1 MENLQT
7 HPLMK
12 QIMQSRSS
20 LTPKGRVLADYVL
33 ENPRKVVFMT
43 TKELAWACAISE
55 STVVRFVTQLGYTGY
70 SEFLQALRD
79 FVDTELTLLERVD
92 ISNLKAP
99 GTQRL
104 HKLISEEIE
113 NLKQLYETIDT
124 ETIEKVVNLLEQ
136 SNTVYVI
143 GSRLSYTLAYYM
155 GWSLLKVRQDVNI
168 LKGSDTTTL
177 DWLTVAP
184 RNSFIIIL
192 STSRFPNELIK
203 VAKWSRRQGHNL
215 LVITDSPLCP
225 LLQFASLQLIT
236 QIKNIPIHGSPI
248 THYCLI
254 NYIVQEVV
262 LGRGGEKV
270 RQHQR
275 RLEKMYRENDI
286 LFHMHE
292 DTFDDEET

>member
-12 QIMQSRSS
+12 QIIHSRSS

-55 STVVRFVTQLGYTGY
+55 STVVRFVNQLGYSGY
-70 SEFLQALRD
+70 GEFLQALRD

-99 GTQRL
+99 GSQRL

-124 ETIEKVVNLLEQ
+124 ETIEKVVNLLQE
-136 SNTVYVI
+136 SNSIYVI
-143 GSRLSYTLAYYM
+143 GSRLSYTLAYYT
-155 GWSLLKVRQDVNI
+155 GWSLLKVRQGIQI
-168 LKGSDTTTL
+168 LKGSDSTTL
-177 DWLTVAP
+177 DWLTTAP
-184 RNSFIIIL
+184 KNSFIIML
-192 STSRFPNELIK
+192 STSRFPNELIR
-203 VAKWSRRQGHNL
+203 VAKWARRQGHSL

-236 QIKNIPIHGSPI
+236 QVKNIPIHGSPV
-248 THYCLI
+248 THSCLI
-254 NYIVQEVV
+254 NYIVQE
-262 LGRGGEKV
+262 LLSRGGEEI

-275 RLEKMYRENDI
+275 KLEKMYRENDI
-286 LFHMHE
+286 LFHMNE
-292 DTFDDEET
+292 EGLEDEES